1 MIDYSESNKIIE
13 DISSTP
19 LVQPDL
25 PNYDYLKNYAS
36 PLEALMNSSSYHDMV
51 SRSGFCYR
59 YYEPDF
65 ESAPTPKVPYWR
77 KKERKVNP
85 DERTEKGLRR
95 GWEICSRYFAQGRGS
110 MSTDRMR
117 KGQVYRADG
126 FYGQAPVKRGELR
139 GRDPK
144 LFYEVDYD
152 VPYYTIQRSAGADDK
167 YLDEY
172 IRWCIVNDQD
182 LDIIVKNNW
191 EREKWEER
199 VSRISAEM
207 HSGECNRQSDDC
219 REMSLSQHDPSTTP
233 STIQVPPGTTQSAND
248 RATSRANNSNSPRAK
263 YCLIPFNIQKEFFN
277 IPVEKESSRLAAID
291 ENGEVALIE
300 KKRVWSYTVHPFGCT
315 SKVPQADLR
324 IRTVNPKDSHQGTGT
339 NDRLLYSPPSNAYPD
354 GCPFVVTHKGI
365 QKDPEGVW
373 RDKYVRKRID
383 DLCSFSENAPPP
395 WNYRIKRLNCHY
407 VNTYKLNTPL
417 TKGIWFDH
425 WHAVEYDNDVE
436 AAIAIVLALKE
447 KTKGV
452 SQARFETLAPVQV
465 MPKIASAPDPTDKLK
480 KLINKCLDMIAE
492 QEN

>member
-25 PNYDYLKNYAS
+25 PDYSYLKNYAS

-51 SRSGFCYR
+51 SRSGFCYK

-117 KGQVYRADG
+117 RGQVYRADG
-126 FYGQAPVKRGELR
+126 FYGNAPVKRGELR
-139 GRDPK
+139 GRDPNI
-144 LFYEVDYD
+144 FYEVDYD

-172 IRWCIVNDQD
+172 IGWCIINDQD

-191 EREKWEER
+191 ERERWEKRIE
-199 VSRISAEM
+199 RISAEL
-207 HSGECNRQSDDC
+207 SS
-219 REMSLSQHDPSTTP
+219 SQHDPSTTP
-233 STIQVPPGTTQSAND
+233 SIIQVPRGTTQSAND
-248 RATSRANNSNSPRAK
+248 RATSRAK
-263 YCLIPFNIQKEFFN
+263 YCLIPFNIPKEFFN

-300 KKRVWSYTVHPFGCT
+300 KKRVWADTVGVYTPPHH
-315 SKVPQADLR
+315 
-324 IRTVNPKDSHQGTGT
+324 DSSQSSGVVASTGM
-339 NDRLLYSPPSNAYPD
+339 NNRLLYSPPSNAYPD

-447 KTKGV
+447 KTRG
-452 SQARFETLAPVQV
+452 RHHIPYETEQLSLE
-465 MPKIASAPDPTDKLK
+465 IANTPDPTPRLK
-480 KLINKCLDMIAE
+480 KLINQCLDMISK
-492 QEN
+492 QEGNEN

>member
-139 GRDPK
+139 GRDPNI
-144 LFYEVDYD
+144 FYEVDYD

-207 HSGECNRQSDDC
+207 HSSECNRQSDDC

-233 STIQVPPGTTQSAND
+233 STIQVPRGTTQSAND
-248 RATSRANNSNSPRAK
+248 RATPRANNNSQRSC
-263 YCLIPFNIQKEFFN
+263 YCLIPFNIPKEFFN

-300 KKRVWSYTVHPFGCT
+300 KKRVWSDTIQPFGCT
-315 SKVPQADLR
+315 SKVPR
-324 IRTVNPKDSHQGTGT
+324 GTKSAK
-339 NDRLLYSPPSNAYPD
+339 RLLYSPPSNAYPD

-447 KTKGV
+447 KTRGV
-452 SQARFETLAPVQV
+452 TSVRNIIGINSSDVPCETIP
-465 MPKIASAPDPTDKLK
+465 IPDTTSKLK
-480 KLINKCLDMIAE
+480 KLINQCLDMISK
-492 QEN
+492 QESNEN

>member
-25 PNYDYLKNYAS
+25 PDYSYLKNYAS

-117 KGQVYRADG
+117 RGQVYRADG

-199 VSRISAEM
+199 VNRISAEM
-207 HSGECNRQSDDC
+207 CID
-219 REMSLSQHDPSTTP
+219 P
-233 STIQVPPGTTQSAND
+233 STIQAPSTYDPSTSIGSIDPDCESFGFTPSTNPYD
-248 RATSRANNSNSPRAK
+248 KGATPRANSSSSK
-263 YCLIPFNIQKEFFN
+263 GCYCLIPFNIQKEFFN
-277 IPVEKESSRLAAID
+277 IPVEKESSRLAAIN

-300 KKRVWSYTVHPFGCT
+300 KKRVWSYTVPPFGCT
-315 SKVPQADLR
+315 SKVLR
-324 IRTVNPKDSHQGTGT
+324 STESGT
-339 NDRLLYSPPSNAYPD
+339 RMLYSPPSNAYPD

-447 KTKGV
+447 KTRGV

>member
-25 PNYDYLKNYAS
+25 PDYSYLLNYAS

-117 KGQVYRADG
+117 RGQVYRADG

-139 GRDPK
+139 GRDPN

-199 VSRISAEM
+199 VNRILAEM

-219 REMSLSQHDPSTTP
+219 REMSSSQHDPSTTP
-233 STIQVPPGTTQSAND
+233 STLEVPPVSNGA
-248 RATSRANNSNSPRAK
+248 ASRAEDSHDPGAERGVMVSDSKRSC

-300 KKRVWSYTVHPFGCT
+300 KKRVWADTVGPY
-315 SKVPQADLR
+315 V
-324 IRTVNPKDSHQGTGT
+324 PKDTIDCTGM
-339 NDRLLYSPPSNAYPD
+339 NSRVLYSPPSNAYPD

-447 KTKGV
+447 KTRGRHRELEQIQLELP
-452 SQARFETLAPVQV
+452 QAVI
-465 MPKIASAPDPTDKLK
+465 KSDPTPRLK
-480 KLINKCLDMIAE
+480 QLINQCLDMISK
-492 QEN
+492 QEGNEN